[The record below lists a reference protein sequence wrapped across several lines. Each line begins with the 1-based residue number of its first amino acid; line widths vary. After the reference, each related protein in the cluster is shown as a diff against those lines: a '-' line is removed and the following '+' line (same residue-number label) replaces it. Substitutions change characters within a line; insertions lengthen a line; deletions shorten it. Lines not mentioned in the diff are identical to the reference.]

1 MPFDAKVINVMIAGP
16 SDVGGELQNVHDI
29 IHNWNVMHAQER
41 RVVLLPLS
49 WKSHASPEMGDRPQA
64 IINRQVLVLCDLLV
78 AVFWTRIGTP
88 TGKALSGTVEEINE
102 HLAAGKQAMIYF
114 SNAPVHPKSVVEEQF
129 QAVRKFREDCEP
141 KGIVETYSSIPE
153 FRESFS
159 RQLTLKIIHN
169 FKLSLETEA
178 AIREI
183 ARQDSVPP
191 LSREAKQLLLEGSAD
206 PNGTVMCFHV
216 MEGLI
221 VMANNKNFAEPGNAR
236 LEAMW
241 AAAVQQLEDLKLMQP
256 LSPER
261 QVFSITHEGFKV
273 ADRLRQEPST

>member
-78 AVFWTRIGTP
+78 A
-88 TGKALSGTVEEINE
+88 
-102 HLAAGKQAMIYF
+102 F
-114 SNAPVHPKSVVEEQF
+114 SNAPVHPNSVVEEQF
-129 QAVRKFREDCEP
+129 QAVRKFREECEP
-141 KGIVETYSSIPE
+141 RGIVETYSAISE

-159 RQLTLKIIHN
+159 RQLTLKIIRN

-178 AIREI
+178 AIKEI

-191 LSREAKQLLLEGSAD
+191 LSPEAKQLLLEGSAD

>member
-1 MPFDAKVINVMIAGP
+1 M
-16 SDVGGELQNVHDI
+16 
-29 IHNWNVMHAQER
+29 
-41 RVVLLPLS
+41 
-49 WKSHASPEMGDRPQA
+49 
-64 IINRQVLVLCDLLV
+64 
-78 AVFWTRIGTP
+78 
-88 TGKALSGTVEEINE
+88 
-102 HLAAGKQAMIYF
+102 
-114 SNAPVHPKSVVEEQF
+114 
-129 QAVRKFREDCEP
+129 
-141 KGIVETYSSIPE
+141 
-153 FRESFS
+153 
-159 RQLTLKIIHN
+159 
-169 FKLSLETEA
+169 
-178 AIREI
+178 
-183 ARQDSVPP
+183 PP
-191 LSREAKQLLLEGSAD
+191 LSPEAKQLLLEGSAD